1 MQYPYEA
8 KYQHLINKC
17 EKVVLDH
24 FNDPKAF
31 IEYSNDMLDVYQNIE
46 DYNPDKKVLI
56 VLIIFDEMTADIIN
70 KKKLNSIL
78 TVLFIRT

>member
-1 MQYPYEA
+1 
-8 KYQHLINKC
+8 
-17 EKVVLDH
+17 
-24 FNDPKAF
+24 
-31 IEYSNDMLDVYQNIE
+31 MLDVYQNIE